1 MITRNF
7 RREQKRKRV
16 MAYFINATIELM
28 EEIGIEN
35 LTIRKVAERAKYNS
49 ATLYN
54 YFDSLDELEMF
65 ASVKCLNEYVKT
77 SQIKYSEGKSMRE
90 WYLGEWR
97 CFCEQAFRHPR
108 IYNFLFF
115 SPLGETNMTEIFRRY
130 YEIFPQEKV
139 EEIEEYEEF
148 MANGDFYK
156 RNQMLLTKVLQEKE
170 YNLTDKEYNL
180 TDKEISELNEMS
192 ILIFRG
198 MLETMRID
206 KNKPTLAQAVHR
218 TVQYLENT
226 LRVYH
231 LV

>member
-1 MITRNF
+1 MIARNF

-115 SPLGETNMTEIFRRY
+115 SPLGETNMTEIFCRY

-139 EEIEEYEEF
+139 EVIEEYEEF

-156 RNQMLLTKVLQEKE
+156 RNQLLLTKVLQEKE
-170 YNLTDKEYNL
+170 YNLTDE
-180 TDKEISELNEMS
+180 EIRELNEMS

-206 KNKPTLAQAVHR
+206 KNKPTIAQAVHH

>member
-54 YFDSLDELEMF
+54 YFDSLDELEMY

-170 YNLTDKEYNL
+170 YNLTDKE
-180 TDKEISELNEMS
+180 ISELNEMR

-198 MLETMRID
+198 MLETLRID

-218 TVQYLENT
+218 TVRYLENT

>member
-1 MITRNF
+1 MNTSNY

-16 MAYFINATIELM
+16 MAYFINATIDLM

-65 ASVKCLNEYVKT
+65 ASVKCLNEYVKEARINH
-77 SQIKYSEGKSMRE
+77 SDGKSMRE
-90 WYLGEWR
+90 WYLEEWE

-115 SPLGETNMTEIFRRY
+115 SPMGETNMTEVFQRY
-130 YEIFPQEKV
+130 YDIFPKEKV
-139 EEIEEYEEF
+139 EEIEKYEEF
-148 MANGDFYK
+148 LANGDFYK
-156 RNQMLLTKVLQEKE
+156 RNHMLLKKVLQEKD
-170 YNLTDKEYNL
+170 YQLTDE
-180 TDKEISELNEMS
+180 EISELNEMS

-198 MLETMRID
+198 MLETMRSD
-206 KNKPTLAQAVHR
+206 KRKPTIKQAVEH
-218 TVQYLENT
+218 TVKYLEHT
-226 LRVYH
+226 LREYH

>member
-35 LTIRKVAERAKYNS
+35 LTIRKVAERA
-49 ATLYN
+49 N

-170 YNLTDKEYNL
+170 YNLTDKE
-180 TDKEISELNEMS
+180 ISELNEMS

-218 TVQYLENT
+218 TVRYLENT

>member
-130 YEIFPQEKV
+130 YEIFPQEK
-139 EEIEEYEEF
+139 
-148 MANGDFYK
+148 
-156 RNQMLLTKVLQEKE
+156 
-170 YNLTDKEYNL
+170 EYNL

>member
-77 SQIKYSEGKSMRE
+77 SQ
-90 WYLGEWR
+90 
-97 CFCEQAFRHPR
+97 HPLLLLHPAH
-108 IYNFLFF
+108 YQ
-115 SPLGETNMTEIFRRY
+115 RRRLRGQDHVLR
-130 YEIFPQEKV
+130 PDLRLHLRPDHLPV
-139 EEIEEYEEF
+139 
-148 MANGDFYK
+148 
-156 RNQMLLTKVLQEKE
+156 RLRTVLQVRAEQLAEPPGRKE
-170 YNLTDKEYNL
+170 G
-180 TDKEISELNEMS
+180 
-192 ILIFRG
+192 RQG
-198 MLETMRID
+198 R
-206 KNKPTLAQAVHR
+206 
-218 TVQYLENT
+218 
-226 LRVYH
+226 
-231 LV
+231 

>member
-1 MITRNF
+1 M
-7 RREQKRKRV
+7 K
-16 MAYFINATIELM
+16 
-28 EEIGIEN
+28 
-35 LTIRKVAERAKYNS
+35 
-49 ATLYN
+49 
-54 YFDSLDELEMF
+54 
-65 ASVKCLNEYVKT
+65 
-77 SQIKYSEGKSMRE
+77 
-90 WYLGEWR
+90 
-97 CFCEQAFRHPR
+97 
-108 IYNFLFF
+108 
-115 SPLGETNMTEIFRRY
+115 

-170 YNLTDKEYNL
+170 YNLTDKE
-180 TDKEISELNEMS
+180 ISELNEMS

-218 TVQYLENT
+218 TVRYLENT

>member
-108 IYNFLFF
+108 IYNFLF
-115 SPLGETNMTEIFRRY
+115 SARLGKQI
-130 YEIFPQEKV
+130 
-139 EEIEEYEEF
+139 
-148 MANGDFYK
+148 
-156 RNQMLLTKVLQEKE
+156 
-170 YNLTDKEYNL
+170 
-180 TDKEISELNEMS
+180 
-192 ILIFRG
+192 
-198 MLETMRID
+198 
-206 KNKPTLAQAVHR
+206 
-218 TVQYLENT
+218 
-226 LRVYH
+226 
-231 LV
+231 

>member
-1 MITRNF
+1 
-7 RREQKRKRV
+7 
-16 MAYFINATIELM
+16 
-28 EEIGIEN
+28 
-35 LTIRKVAERAKYNS
+35 
-49 ATLYN
+49 
-54 YFDSLDELEMF
+54 
-65 ASVKCLNEYVKT
+65 
-77 SQIKYSEGKSMRE
+77 
-90 WYLGEWR
+90 
-97 CFCEQAFRHPR
+97 
-108 IYNFLFF
+108 
-115 SPLGETNMTEIFRRY
+115 MTEIFRRY

-156 RNQMLLTKVLQEKE
+156 RNQMILTKVLQE
-170 YNLTDKEYNL
+170 KEYNL

-218 TVQYLENT
+218 TVRYLENT

>member
-1 MITRNF
+1 MKLFKNTQYTVLLIIGFICYFYQTAMNMYAPIG
-7 RREQKRKRV
+7 V
-16 MAYFINATIELM
+16 M
-28 EEIGIEN
+28 
-35 LTIRKVAERAKYNS
+35 K
-49 ATLYN
+49 
-54 YFDSLDELEMF
+54 
-65 ASVKCLNEYVKT
+65 
-77 SQIKYSEGKSMRE
+77 
-90 WYLGEWR
+90 
-97 CFCEQAFRHPR
+97 
-108 IYNFLFF
+108 
-115 SPLGETNMTEIFRRY
+115 
-130 YEIFPQEKV
+130 
-139 EEIEEYEEF
+139 EF

-156 RNQMLLTKVLQEKE
+156 RNQMLLTKVLQE
-170 YNLTDKEYNL
+170 KEYNL

>member
-148 MANGDFYK
+148 
-156 RNQMLLTKVLQEKE
+156 LTKVLQE
-170 YNLTDKEYNL
+170 KEYNL

>member
-139 EEIEEYEEF
+139 EEIEEF

-156 RNQMLLTKVLQEKE
+156 RNQMILTKVLQE
-170 YNLTDKEYNL
+170 KEYNL

-218 TVQYLENT
+218 TVRYLENT

>member
-139 EEIEEYEEF
+139 EEF

-156 RNQMLLTKVLQEKE
+156 RNQMLLTKVLQE
-170 YNLTDKEYNL
+170 KEYNL

>member
-139 EEIEEYEEF
+139 EEIVEF

-156 RNQMLLTKVLQEKE
+156 RNQMLLTKVLQE
-170 YNLTDKEYNL
+170 KEYNL

>member
-130 YEIFPQEKV
+130 YYEIFPQEKV

-156 RNQMLLTKVLQEKE
+156 RNQMLLTKVLQE
-170 YNLTDKEYNL
+170 KEYNL

>member
-54 YFDSLDELEMF
+54 YFDGLDELEMF

-170 YNLTDKEYNL
+170 YNLTDKE
-180 TDKEISELNEMS
+180 ISELNEMS

>member
-170 YNLTDKEYNL
+170 YNLTDKE
-180 TDKEISELNEMS
+180 ISELNEMS
-192 ILIFRG
+192 ILISEECWRPCALIKTNLHLRRLFIAQCSIW
-198 MLETMRID
+198 RIHCGYIIWY
-206 KNKPTLAQAVHR
+206 KKVAVC
-218 TVQYLENT
+218 
-226 LRVYH
+226 
-231 LV
+231 

>member
-170 YNLTDKEYNL
+170 YNLTDK
-180 TDKEISELNEMS
+180 KSVS
-192 ILIFRG
+192 
-198 MLETMRID
+198 
-206 KNKPTLAQAVHR
+206 
-218 TVQYLENT
+218 
-226 LRVYH
+226 
-231 LV
+231 

>member
-115 SPLGETNMTEIFRRY
+115 SPLGEAYLQQWDFQES
-130 YEIFPQEKV
+130 EQEKV

-156 RNQMLLTKVLQEKE
+156 RNQMLLTKVLQE
-170 YNLTDKEYNL
+170 KEYNL

>member
-148 MANGDFYK
+148 MENGDFYK
-156 RNQMLLTKVLQEKE
+156 RNQMLLTKVLQE
-170 YNLTDKEYNL
+170 KEYNL

-198 MLETMRID
+198 MLETMSID
-206 KNKPTLAQAVHR
+206 KNKTTLAQAVHR
-218 TVQYLENT
+218 TVQYQENT

>member
-108 IYNFLFF
+108 IYDFLFF

-156 RNQMLLTKVLQEKE
+156 
-170 YNLTDKEYNL
+170 
-180 TDKEISELNEMS
+180 
-192 ILIFRG
+192 
-198 MLETMRID
+198 
-206 KNKPTLAQAVHR
+206 KNTIKI
-218 TVQYLENT
+218 
-226 LRVYH
+226 
-231 LV
+231 

>member
-90 WYLGEWR
+90 WYLGDR
-97 CFCEQAFRHPR
+97 K
-108 IYNFLFF
+108 
-115 SPLGETNMTEIFRRY
+115 S
-130 YEIFPQEKV
+130 V
-139 EEIEEYEEF
+139 
-148 MANGDFYK
+148 
-156 RNQMLLTKVLQEKE
+156 V
-170 YNLTDKEYNL
+170 
-180 TDKEISELNEMS
+180 
-192 ILIFRG
+192 
-198 MLETMRID
+198 
-206 KNKPTLAQAVHR
+206 
-218 TVQYLENT
+218 
-226 LRVYH
+226 
-231 LV
+231 